1 MLKFYINS
9 LGYLVVDFTSSL
21 PVVDLT
27 EMDLDTITDTIL
39 SLPEM
44 YA

>member
-1 MLKFYINS
+1 MLKFYIND
-9 LGYLVVDFTSSL
+9 LGYMAVEFNSSL
-21 PVVDLT
+21 VAIDLT